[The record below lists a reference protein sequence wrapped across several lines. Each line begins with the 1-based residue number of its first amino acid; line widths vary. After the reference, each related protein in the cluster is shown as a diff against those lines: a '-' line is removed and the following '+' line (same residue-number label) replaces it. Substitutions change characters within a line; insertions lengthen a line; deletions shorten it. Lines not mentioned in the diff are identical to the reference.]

1 MVVVNTE
8 QIPWLMGWNAS
19 QLRGSPLAFG
29 DRAILNLTDHAKT
42 KLCLQ
47 GFDEQE
53 GADGYA
59 HFRPHESADRCVIG
73 GVLRAHELSWLM
85 ATKNF
90 QQTET
95 NLISPSQ
102 YPP

>member
-1 MVVVNTE
+1 MCGLTFVLFV
-8 QIPWLMGWNAS
+8 P
-19 QLRGSPLAFG
+19 
-29 DRAILNLTDHAKT
+29 TDHAKT

-73 GVLRAHELSWLM
+73 GILFA
-85 ATKNF
+85 N
-90 QQTET
+90 
-95 NLISPSQ
+95 PS
-102 YPP
+102 